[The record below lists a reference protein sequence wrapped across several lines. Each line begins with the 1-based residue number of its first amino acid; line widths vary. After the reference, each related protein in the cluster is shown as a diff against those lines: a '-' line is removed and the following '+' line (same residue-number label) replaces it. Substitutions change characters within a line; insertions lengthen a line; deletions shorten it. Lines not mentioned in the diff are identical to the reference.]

1 MTTVRAASPD
11 KRRQI
16 TKQVSLLLALHL
28 GLGLS
33 VQAAKADPS
42 VPATSSTVDSAPA
55 VTPAPDPAAISPAP
69 APTPAATSAAS
80 PAGSPAASAT
90 PAPGASPA
98 SNSSAS
104 SGAPAAAASNDGP
117 LVEPGPA
124 EAKRTALVLRIFN
137 AKAQGIGIDAYLNAF
152 AMLENSVKTGE
163 TEANLNKRI
172 DSLNSSL
179 DDQLKRSA
187 VLKTQRPAPPVA
199 ASGFPAGGL
208 GSASSSSGGT
218 SDLIRKLQEKY
229 GDQIPPNLK
238 DKLSGGQIPDNL
250 KDKIPAGLGGLDQS
264 QIEDLIKKYKK

>member
-1 MTTVRAASPD
+1 MTTVRAAAEN
-11 KRRQI
+11 KRSQM
-16 TKQVSLLLALHL
+16 TKQLSVLLALQV
-28 GLGLS
+28 GLGLVGQSAFAEGAS
-33 VQAAKADPS
+33 VTGPSPTAATAPTAPTAPTSSAASSGASSATPS
-42 VPATSSTVDSAPA
+42 VNPL
-55 VTPAPDPAAISPAP
+55 PAADTAAP
-69 APTPAATSAAS
+69 AAS
-80 PAGSPAASAT
+80 PAAASA
-90 PAPGASPA
+90 
-98 SNSSAS
+98 
-104 SGAPAAAASNDGP
+104 DGP

-208 GSASSSSGGT
+208 GSGGNSSGGGT

-229 GDQIPPNLK
+229 GDQIPANLK
-238 DKLSGGQIPDNL
+238 DKLGAGGQIPDNL
-250 KDKIPAGLGGLDQS
+250 KDKIPAGLGGLDPS

>member
-28 GLGLS
+28 GLGLT
-33 VQAAKADPS
+33 VQGVKADPS
-42 VPATSSTVDSAPA
+42 VPATSSTVDSAPS
-55 VTPAPDPAAISPAP
+55 VTPAPDPAAASP

-90 PAPGASPA
+90 PAT
-98 SNSSAS
+98 
-104 SGAPAAAASNDGP
+104 AAAGSSDGP

-208 GSASSSSGGT
+208 GSASSSAGGT

-229 GDQIPPNLK
+229 GDQIPANLK

-250 KDKIPAGLGGLDQS
+250 KDKIPAGLGGMDPS

>member
-1 MTTVRAASPD
+1 
-11 KRRQI
+11 
-16 TKQVSLLLALHL
+16 
-28 GLGLS
+28 
-33 VQAAKADPS
+33 
-42 VPATSSTVDSAPA
+42 
-55 VTPAPDPAAISPAP
+55 
-69 APTPAATSAAS
+69 
-80 PAGSPAASAT
+80 
-90 PAPGASPA
+90 
-98 SNSSAS
+98 
-104 SGAPAAAASNDGP
+104 
-117 LVEPGPA
+117 
-124 EAKRTALVLRIFN
+124 LVLRIFN

-208 GSASSSSGGT
+208 GGGGNSSAGGT

-229 GDQIPPNLK
+229 GDQIPANLK
-238 DKLSGGQIPDNL
+238 DKLGAGGQIPDNL

>member
-1 MTTVRAASPD
+1 MTTVRAAAEN
-11 KRRQI
+11 KRSRM
-16 TKQVSLLLALHL
+16 TKQLSVLLALQV
-28 GLGLS
+28 GLGLVGQSAFAEGAS
-33 VQAAKADPS
+33 VTSPSPTAA
-42 VPATSSTVDSAPA
+42 T
-55 VTPAPDPAAISPAP
+55 
-69 APTPAATSAAS
+69 APTVPTVPTAPTSSAAS
-80 PAGSPAASAT
+80 SAASSAT
-90 PAPGASPA
+90 PSVNPLPAADTAAPAAP
-98 SNSSAS
+98 
-104 SGAPAAAASNDGP
+104 PAAAAADGP

-208 GSASSSSGGT
+208 GSGGNSSGGGT

-229 GDQIPPNLK
+229 GDQIPANLK
-238 DKLSGGQIPDNL
+238 DKLGAGGQIPDNL
-250 KDKIPAGLGGLDQS
+250 KDKIPAGLGGLDPS

>member
-1 MTTVRAASPD
+1 MTTVRAAAEN
-11 KRRQI
+11 KRSRM
-16 TKQVSLLLALHL
+16 TKQLSVLLALQV
-28 GLGLS
+28 GLGLVGQSAFAEGAS
-33 VQAAKADPS
+33 VTSPSPTAA
-42 VPATSSTVDSAPA
+42 T
-55 VTPAPDPAAISPAP
+55 
-69 APTPAATSAAS
+69 APTAPTAPTVPTAPTAPTSSAAS
-80 PAGSPAASAT
+80 SAT
-90 PAPGASPA
+90 PSVNPLPAADTAAPAAP
-98 SNSSAS
+98 
-104 SGAPAAAASNDGP
+104 PAAAAADGP

-208 GSASSSSGGT
+208 GSGGSSSGGGT

-229 GDQIPPNLK
+229 GDQIPANLK
-238 DKLSGGQIPDNL
+238 DKLGAGGQIPDNL
-250 KDKIPAGLGGLDQS
+250 KDKIPAGLGGLDPS

>member
-1 MTTVRAASPD
+1 MTTVRAAAD
-11 KRRQI
+11 NKRRQLA
-16 TKQVSLLLALHL
+16 KQLSCLLAVQF
-28 GLGLS
+28 GLGLVAQS
-33 VQAAKADPS
+33 AFAEDAAATVSPSTQALSSSASSAEVS
-42 VPATSSTVDSAPA
+42 TSS
-55 VTPAPDPAAISPAP
+55 
-69 APTPAATSAAS
+69 AATSTAAPDS
-80 PAGSPAASAT
+80 KATPASSAT
-90 PAPGASPA
+90 PAAPVASA
-98 SNSSAS
+98 AT
-104 SGAPAAAASNDGP
+104 AAAANDGP

-179 DDQLKRSA
+179 DDQMKRSA

-199 ASGFPAGGL
+199 ASGFPAGGIGGG
-208 GSASSSSGGT
+208 GSSGGGT

-229 GDQIPPNLK
+229 GDQIPANLK
-238 DKLSGGQIPDNL
+238 DKLGAGGQIPDNL
-250 KDKIPAGLGGLDQS
+250 KDKIPAGLGGLDPS

>member
-1 MTTVRAASPD
+1 MV
-11 KRRQI
+11 
-16 TKQVSLLLALHL
+16 KQLSCLLALQV
-28 GLGLS
+28 GLGLLG
-33 VQAAKADPS
+33 QAAFAEDAVAPN
-42 VPATSSTVDSAPA
+42 PATSKSTAGQATGSSTTSTASTSTSTAAPVSSTVPPA
-55 VTPAPDPAAISPAP
+55 
-69 APTPAATSAAS
+69 
-80 PAGSPAASAT
+80 
-90 PAPGASPA
+90 
-98 SNSSAS
+98 
-104 SGAPAAAASNDGP
+104 APAAASAPAAVAAASDGP

-124 EAKRTALVLRIFN
+124 EARRTALVMRIFN
-137 AKAQGIGIDAYLNAF
+137 AKSQGIGIDAYLNAF

-208 GSASSSSGGT
+208 GSAGSSSAGGT

-229 GDQIPPNLK
+229 GDQIPGNLK
-238 DKLSGGQIPDNL
+238 DKLSGGQIPENL
-250 KDKIPAGLGGLDQS
+250 KDKIPAGLGGLDPS

>member
-1 MTTVRAASPD
+1 MSIVLAAHET
-11 KRRQI
+11 KRNGMV
-16 TKQVSLLLALHL
+16 KQLSCLLALQV
-28 GLGLS
+28 GLGLLG
-33 VQAAKADPS
+33 QAAFAEEAVAPNPVTPQS
-42 VPATSSTVDSAPA
+42 TTGQANSSSTTTASTSATTSTSTAAPVSSTVP
-55 VTPAPDPAAISPAP
+55 PF
-69 APTPAATSAAS
+69 
-80 PAGSPAASAT
+80 
-90 PAPGASPA
+90 
-98 SNSSAS
+98 
-104 SGAPAAAASNDGP
+104 APAAASVPAAAAAANDGP

-124 EAKRTALVLRIFN
+124 EARRTALVMRIFN
-137 AKAQGIGIDAYLNAF
+137 AKSQGIGIDAYLNAF

-208 GSASSSSGGT
+208 GSAGGSSAGGT

-229 GDQIPPNLK
+229 GDQIPGNLK
-238 DKLSGGQIPDNL
+238 DKLSGGQIPENL
-250 KDKIPAGLGGLDQS
+250 KDKIPAGLGGLDPG

>member
-1 MTTVRAASPD
+1 MTTVRAAAD
-11 KRRQI
+11 NKRC
-16 TKQVSLLLALHL
+16 LLAKQLGCL
-28 GLGLS
+28 LAVQFGLGLVAQS
-33 VQAAKADPS
+33 AFAEDGA
-42 VPATSSTVDSAPA
+42 ATSSASTQAPSSSATSTAVPNSQAAPA
-55 VTPAPDPAAISPAP
+55 AP
-69 APTPAATSAAS
+69 ATPVSAATSASNASAS
-80 PAGSPAASAT
+80 PA
-90 PAPGASPA
+90 
-98 SNSSAS
+98 
-104 SGAPAAAASNDGP
+104 APAAASSDGP

-208 GSASSSSGGT
+208 GGGGSTGGGT

-229 GDQIPPNLK
+229 GDQIPANLK
-238 DKLSGGQIPDNL
+238 DKLGAGGQIPDNL
-250 KDKIPAGLGGLDQS
+250 KDKIPAGLGGLDPS

>member
-1 MTTVRAASPD
+1 MRTTLMTTVRAASPD

-28 GLGLS
+28 GLGLN
-33 VQAAKADPS
+33 VQAAKADDALP
-42 VPATSSTVDSAPA
+42 PTSSTVDSASTA
-55 VTPAPDPAAISPAP
+55 TP
-69 APTPAATSAAS
+69 APTPAASSVATPASSA
-80 PAGSPAASAT
+80 AASA
-90 PAPGASPA
+90 PSAPGAPPA
-98 SNSSAS
+98 ST
-104 SGAPAAAASNDGP
+104 APSAAASSDGP

-208 GSASSSSGGT
+208 GSASSSAGGT

-229 GDQIPPNLK
+229 GDQIPANLK

>member
-1 MTTVRAASPD
+1 MTTVRAAAEN
-11 KRRQI
+11 KRSRM
-16 TKQVSLLLALHL
+16 TKQLSVLLALQV
-28 GLGLS
+28 GLGLVGQSAFAEGAS
-33 VQAAKADPS
+33 VTSPSPTAA
-42 VPATSSTVDSAPA
+42 T
-55 VTPAPDPAAISPAP
+55 
-69 APTPAATSAAS
+69 APTAPTAPTVPTAPTSSAAS
-80 PAGSPAASAT
+80 SAT
-90 PAPGASPA
+90 PSVNPLPAADTAAPAAP
-98 SNSSAS
+98 
-104 SGAPAAAASNDGP
+104 PAAAAADGP

-208 GSASSSSGGT
+208 GSGGNSSGGGT

-229 GDQIPPNLK
+229 GDQIPANLK
-238 DKLSGGQIPDNL
+238 DKLGAGGQIPDNL
-250 KDKIPAGLGGLDQS
+250 KDKIPAGLGGLDPS

>member
-1 MTTVRAASPD
+1 MTTVRAAAEN
-11 KRRQI
+11 KRSRM
-16 TKQVSLLLALHL
+16 TKQLSVLLALQV
-28 GLGLS
+28 GLGLVGQSAFAEGAS
-33 VQAAKADPS
+33 VTSPSPTAA
-42 VPATSSTVDSAPA
+42 T
-55 VTPAPDPAAISPAP
+55 
-69 APTPAATSAAS
+69 APTVPTVPTAPTSSAAS
-80 PAGSPAASAT
+80 SAT
-90 PAPGASPA
+90 PSVNPLPAADTAAPAAP
-98 SNSSAS
+98 
-104 SGAPAAAASNDGP
+104 PAAAAADGP

-208 GSASSSSGGT
+208 GSGGNSSGGGT

-229 GDQIPPNLK
+229 GDQIPANLK
-238 DKLSGGQIPDNL
+238 DKLGAGGQIPDNL
-250 KDKIPAGLGGLDQS
+250 KDKIPAGLGGLDPS

>member
-1 MTTVRAASPD
+1 MTTVRTAAEN
-11 KRRQI
+11 KRSRMA
-16 TKQVSLLLALHL
+16 KQLSFLLALQV
-28 GLGLS
+28 GLGLIGQSAFAEGAS
-33 VQAAKADPS
+33 VTTSTTTTTSAPTSAPTSTPTSTPTAS
-42 VPATSSTVDSAPA
+42 TVPASAATQSAAAPA
-55 VTPAPDPAAISPAP
+55 DTAPPAV
-69 APTPAATSAAS
+69 
-80 PAGSPAASAT
+80 
-90 PAPGASPA
+90 
-98 SNSSAS
+98 
-104 SGAPAAAASNDGP
+104 AAADGP

-208 GSASSSSGGT
+208 GGGGNSSAGGT

-229 GDQIPPNLK
+229 GDQIPANLK
-238 DKLSGGQIPDNL
+238 DKLGAGGQIPDNL

>member
-1 MTTVRAASPD
+1 MIKVQAQVANE
-11 KRRQI
+11 KRQQLAKRL
-16 TKQVSLLLALHL
+16 SLLLALQ
-28 GLGLS
+28 LGLS
-33 VQAAKADPS
+33 LTAQQAFADNAATT
-42 VPATSSTVDSAPA
+42 PATPTSNGSTPVSTAPA
-55 VTPAPDPAAISPAP
+55 IV
-69 APTPAATSAAS
+69 
-80 PAGSPAASAT
+80 
-90 PAPGASPA
+90 
-98 SNSSAS
+98 
-104 SGAPAAAASNDGP
+104 APAADDK

-124 EAKRTALVLRIFN
+124 EARRTALIMRIFN

-179 DDQLKRSA
+179 DDQIKRSA

-208 GSASSSSGGT
+208 GSSGGSSGGGT

-229 GDQIPPNLK
+229 GDQIPANLK
-238 DKLSGGQIPDNL
+238 DKLGGGQIPDNL
-250 KDKIPAGLGGLDQS
+250 KDKIPAGLGGMDPG

>member
-1 MTTVRAASPD
+1 MTIVLAASEA
-11 KRRQI
+11 KRGRI
-16 TKQVSLLLALHL
+16 AKQLGCLLALQV
-28 GLGLS
+28 GLGLLG
-33 VQAAKADPS
+33 QAAFAEDAVAPNS
-42 VPATSSTVDSAPA
+42 ATPNPATGQATSSST
-55 VTPAPDPAAISPAP
+55 T
-69 APTPAATSAAS
+69 TTTTATSTS
-80 PAGSPAASAT
+80 T
-90 PAPGASPA
+90 
-98 SNSSAS
+98 SSAAPVS
-104 SGAPAAAASNDGP
+104 TTVPPSAPAAASAPGAAATANDGP

-124 EAKRTALVLRIFN
+124 EARRTALLMRIFN
-137 AKAQGIGIDAYLNAF
+137 AKSQGIGIDAYLNAF

-208 GSASSSSGGT
+208 GSAGGSSAGGT

-229 GDQIPPNLK
+229 GDQIPANLK
-238 DKLSGGQIPDNL
+238 DKLGGGQIPENL
-250 KDKIPAGLGGLDQS
+250 KDKIPAGLGGLDPG

>member
-1 MTTVRAASPD
+1 MTIVLAVRDS
-11 KRRQI
+11 KRGRMV
-16 TKQVSLLLALHL
+16 KQLSCLLALQV
-28 GLGLS
+28 GLGLIGQAAFAEDVVAPNPVAPNS
-33 VQAAKADPS
+33 DTGKSTAVQAASSATTPS
-42 VPATSSTVDSAPA
+42 ASTAAPVSSTVTPSSPAAASAPA
-55 VTPAPDPAAISPAP
+55 
-69 APTPAATSAAS
+69 
-80 PAGSPAASAT
+80 
-90 PAPGASPA
+90 
-98 SNSSAS
+98 
-104 SGAPAAAASNDGP
+104 APAAANDGP

-124 EAKRTALVLRIFN
+124 EARRTALVMRIFN
-137 AKAQGIGIDAYLNAF
+137 AKSQGIGIDAYLNAF

-208 GSASSSSGGT
+208 GSAGGSSAGGT

-229 GDQIPPNLK
+229 GDQIPGNLK
-238 DKLSGGQIPDNL
+238 DKLGGGQIPENL
-250 KDKIPAGLGGLDQS
+250 KDKIPAGLGGLDPA

>member
-1 MTTVRAASPD
+1 MTTVRAAAEN
-11 KRRQI
+11 KRSRM
-16 TKQVSLLLALHL
+16 TKQLSVLLALQV
-28 GLGLS
+28 GLGLVGQSAFAEGAS
-33 VQAAKADPS
+33 VTSPSPTAA
-42 VPATSSTVDSAPA
+42 T
-55 VTPAPDPAAISPAP
+55 
-69 APTPAATSAAS
+69 APTAPTAPTVPTAPTSSAAS
-80 PAGSPAASAT
+80 SAT
-90 PAPGASPA
+90 PSVNPLPAADTAAPAAP
-98 SNSSAS
+98 
-104 SGAPAAAASNDGP
+104 PAAAAADGP

-208 GSASSSSGGT
+208 GSGGSSSGGGT

-229 GDQIPPNLK
+229 GDQIPANLK
-238 DKLSGGQIPDNL
+238 DKLGAGGQIPDNL
-250 KDKIPAGLGGLDQS
+250 KDKIPAGLGGLDPS

>member
-1 MTTVRAASPD
+1 MTILAANE
-11 KRRQI
+11 
-16 TKQVSLLLALHL
+16 TKKGRMAKQLSCLLALQV
-28 GLGLS
+28 GLGLLG
-33 VQAAKADPS
+33 QAAFAEDAVAPNS
-42 VPATSSTVDSAPA
+42 ATPNPATGQATSSST
-55 VTPAPDPAAISPAP
+55 T
-69 APTPAATSAAS
+69 TTATSASTAAPVSS
-80 PAGSPAASAT
+80 PVPPSSPAA
-90 PAPGASPA
+90 AS
-98 SNSSAS
+98 
-104 SGAPAAAASNDGP
+104 APAAAAAANDGP

-124 EAKRTALVLRIFN
+124 EARRTALVMRIFN
-137 AKAQGIGIDAYLNAF
+137 AKSQGIGIDAYLNAF

-208 GSASSSSGGT
+208 GSAGGSSAGGT

-229 GDQIPPNLK
+229 GDQIPANLK
-238 DKLSGGQIPDNL
+238 DKLGGGQIPENL
-250 KDKIPAGLGGLDQS
+250 KDKIPAGLGGLDPS